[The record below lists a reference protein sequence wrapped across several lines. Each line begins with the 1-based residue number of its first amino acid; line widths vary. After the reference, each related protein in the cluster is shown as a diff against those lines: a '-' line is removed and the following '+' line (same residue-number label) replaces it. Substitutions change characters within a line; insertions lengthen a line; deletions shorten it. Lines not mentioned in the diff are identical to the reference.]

1 MKIFKRARLGLSFVL
16 LTFLITGCLGNNYY
30 PETPVGH
37 FRLADQYMQ
46 AQDHQDAITVYERI
60 VLTYAGT
67 VHADQANFEIAQ
79 VYRGFIRDFDSA
91 ANYYSRVLY
100 EDPSSMWDSEALYQM
115 AGLYERDILDFSKA
129 KLMYSRL
136 MQEYPESDHRNE
148 ALSAIHRIQG
158 MGY

>member
-1 MKIFKRARLGLSFVL
+1 
-16 LTFLITGCLGNNYY
+16 
-30 PETPVGH
+30 
-37 FRLADQYMQ
+37 
-46 AQDHQDAITVYERI
+46 
-60 VLTYAGT
+60 
-67 VHADQANFEIAQ
+67 
-79 VYRGFIRDFDSA
+79 
-91 ANYYSRVLY
+91 
-100 EDPSSMWDSEALYQM
+100 MWDSEALYQM